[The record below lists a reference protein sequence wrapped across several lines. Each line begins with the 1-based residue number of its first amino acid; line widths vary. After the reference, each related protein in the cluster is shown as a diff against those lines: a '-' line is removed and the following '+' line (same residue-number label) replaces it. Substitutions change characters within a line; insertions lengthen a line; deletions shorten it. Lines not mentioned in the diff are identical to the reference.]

1 MDTATTWVALLRG
14 VNVGKA
20 RRLNMADLRSLAEAQ
35 GWSGVRTYLASGN
48 LIFRAPGE
56 GPDLAAALQGALAGR
71 FDLQVAVMVLPGWGL
86 RMVRDGCPFAGADP
100 ARVHAVFL
108 SAEPDPDMALY
119 EDLREEGEALVVD
132 GRVAW
137 LHTPGGISRSQLGMG
152 IDAVL
157 RDPAMTA
164 RNLRTVQAL
173 SEMVDG

>member
-20 RRLNMADLRSLAEAQ
+20 RRLNMADLRSLAVAQ
-35 GWSGVRTYLASGN
+35 GWAGVRTYLASGN
-48 LIFRAPGE
+48 LFFRAPGE

-71 FDLQVAVMVLPGWGL
+71 FDLQVSVIVISGWGL

-119 EDLREEGEALVVD
+119 EELSGEGERLIVE

-137 LHTPGGISRSQLGMG
+137 LHTPGGMSRSKLGAR
-152 IDAVL
+152 IEAVL
-157 RDPAMTA
+157 RDPAVTA
-164 RNLRTVQAL
+164 RNLRTLQAL
-173 SEMVDG
+173 SEMVDD

>member
-20 RRLNMADLRSLAEAQ
+20 RRLNMADLRSLAVAQ
-35 GWSGVRTYLASGN
+35 GWEEVRTYLASGN

-56 GPDLAAALQGALAGR
+56 GPDLAAALEGALTGR
-71 FDLQVAVMVLPGWGL
+71 FDLQVSVIVIPGWGL

-119 EDLREEGEALVVD
+119 EELRGEGETLIVE

-137 LHTPGGISRSQLGMG
+137 LHTPGGMGRSQLGAR
-152 IDAVL
+152 IDEVL
-157 RDPAMTA
+157 RDPAVTA
-164 RNLRTVQAL
+164 RNLRTLQAL